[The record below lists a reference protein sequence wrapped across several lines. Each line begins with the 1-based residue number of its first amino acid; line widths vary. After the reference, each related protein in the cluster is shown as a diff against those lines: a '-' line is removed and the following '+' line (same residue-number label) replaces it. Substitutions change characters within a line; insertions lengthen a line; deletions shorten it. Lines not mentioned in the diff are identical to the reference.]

1 MEDYSYSTHQYT
13 FVTHSF
19 EVPRPR
25 FSRRGANP
33 TLETIEYMEAALRAA
48 DRPTSRNELLSVL
61 ASWGHSTT
69 RQSLNAAL
77 AFLGEQGVIAEGS
90 KGLVYVPA
98 ASPELL
104 RAIREGPRM

>member
-1 MEDYSYSTHQYT
+1 M
-13 FVTHSF
+13 VHSSKAPELRF
-19 EVPRPR
+19 ARP
-25 FSRRGANP
+25 GANP
-33 TLETIEYMEAALRAA
+33 TLETIEYIDGALRGAN
-48 DRPTSRNELLSVL
+48 RPMNRKELLSIL

-69 RQSLNAAL
+69 RQSLNAVL

-104 RAIREGPRM
+104 KAIRDGLRL